1 MSKEYDL
8 LVIGAGSGGIAT
20 AARAA
25 QHGAR
30 VAIFEKN
37 VAGGTCVN
45 VGCVPKKIMW
55 HAAGVAETLHHAKSY
70 GFDVEVKGHDW
81 MAMVDN
87 REAYI
92 KRIHGFYD
100 RYLGGLKVEYIH
112 AQASFVDKH
121 TLEANG
127 KRYTAKHILV
137 TPGCM
142 PTLPNIPGHEH
153 GIDSNG
159 FFKLTSAPKKVAV
172 VGAGYIAVELA
183 GVLHGLGSE
192 THLIVR
198 KEKPLR
204 NFDPLMADT
213 LVECM
218 EKQGLALHTH
228 HVPSKLVKHDNG
240 LMTLSFEGQDDL
252 TDLDCVIWAIGRH
265 PDTQA
270 LNLKNADIKTNAQ
283 GFIDSDAQENT
294 DVAGIYALGD
304 ITGKAQL
311 TPVAIAAGRRL
322 SERLFNGKANAQ
334 LDYSNIPTVVFSHPP
349 IGTVGLTE
357 PQAITEHGKEK
368 VKIYKTQFTPMYL
381 SLTDTPLPCCM
392 KMVCLGD
399 EEKVVGCHIIGMGAD
414 EMLQAVA
421 VAIKMGA
428 TKKDFDNTV
437 AIHPT
442 SSEELVL
449 LK

>member
-55 HAAGVAETLHHAKSY
+55 HASGVAETLHHAKSY
-70 GFDVEVKGHDW
+70 GFDVEVKSHDW
-81 MAMVDN
+81 MTMVEG

-100 RYLGGLKVEYIH
+100 RYLGGLNIDYIH
-112 AQASFVDKH
+112 SQASFIDKQ
-121 TLEANG
+121 TLEAG
-127 KRYTAKHILV
+127 GDHYTAKHILV
-137 TPGCM
+137 TPGCV
-142 PTLPNIPGHEH
+142 PTLPNIPGVEY

-218 EKQGLALHTH
+218 EKQNLALHTH

-240 LMTLSFEGQDDL
+240 LMTLSFEDQDDL
-252 TDLDCVIWAIGRH
+252 NDLDCVIWAIGRH

-270 LNLKNADIKTNAQ
+270 LNLSNAGIVTNAQ
-283 GFIDSDAQENT
+283 GFIESDAQENT
-294 DVAGIYALGD
+294 NVPGIYALGD

-322 SERLFNGKANAQ
+322 SERLFNNKAYAQ

-357 PQAITEHGKEK
+357 PQAIEKHGKDNI
-368 VKIYKTQFTPMYL
+368 KIYKTQFTPMYL
-381 SLTDTPLPCCM
+381 SLTDMPLPCCM
-392 KMVCLGD
+392 KMVCLGED
-399 EEKVVGCHIIGMGAD
+399 EKVVGCHIIGMGAD